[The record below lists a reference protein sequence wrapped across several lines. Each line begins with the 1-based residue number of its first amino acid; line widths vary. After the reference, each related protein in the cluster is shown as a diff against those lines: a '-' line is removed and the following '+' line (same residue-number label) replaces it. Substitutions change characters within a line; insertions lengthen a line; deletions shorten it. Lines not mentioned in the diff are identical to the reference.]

1 MDQVSGAKNLLDQVN
16 RFKEE
21 IKAVKK
27 KEMSTT
33 RNNNIDE
40 MILNLGNPR
49 LAEKLRIQKV
59 QTTMNYY
66 LNAFSRAYFV

>member
-1 MDQVSGAKNLLDQVN
+1 MTWVSLSKMDQVGGAKNLLDQVN

-21 IKAVKK
+21 VNSVKK

-59 QTTMNYY
+59 GKA
-66 LNAFSRAYFV
+66 LV